1 MNIHAD
7 TSYLKEAIDN
17 KHAIYTV
24 KHIKQ

>member
-7 TSYLKEAIDN
+7 TFYLKEAIDN